1 MKNKNNILKFIT
13 CGSVDDGKSTLI
25 GRILYESQLILEDQ
39 FEILKNDSQKVGTQG
54 DELDLALL
62 VDGLSAEREQ
72 GITIDIAHKYFS
84 TKKRK
89 FIVLDAPGHEQYTR
103 NMVTGAS
110 NAHVAV
116 ILVDASKGLLTQ
128 TRRHS
133 YICSMMGINHAI
145 VAVNKIDKIG
155 FNKKIFLQIEEQFKR
170 LKLNFKKIDIVPVSA
185 LKGDNIST
193 KSKKTN
199 WYEGDTLIEILEK
212 SNIKQKKVH
221 SKFRL
226 PIQNVLRPNSDF
238 RGYQGTVASGVIK
251 KGDKV
256 IIQPGSHST
265 RIKEIFFSG
274 KKVDQVQ
281 SGSAVTVTLKNE
293 IDISRGNILTEEKGQ
308 CESSNQ
314 FQSKLIWMDE
324 NEGHIGR
331 SYILKI
337 NNQTAGAQISKIKAK
352 IDINNLSEVTATKL
366 NLNDI
371 SIVNINLDKDIF
383 FEPYEK
389 NKTLGGF
396 ILVDRFTN
404 KTVAAGLINFSLR
417 RAQNIFEQNL
427 TINKKLRQKLNNHK
441 SKILWLTGLSGS
453 GKSTIANELEKKL
466 YERGIRSFILDGDNI
481 RHGLNKDLGFTDAD
495 RIENIRRIGEVAKL
509 MVDAGLVV
517 ITAFISP
524 FIAERNMIRNM
535 FDEKEFKEVFIDVP
549 LSIAEKRDPK
559 GLYKKARE
567 GKIKNF
573 TGIDSIYEM
582 PSQPDYH
589 FDTDKESVK
598 KIVNTLLASEFSD
611 I

>member
-1 MKNKNNILKFIT
+1 MKDKNNILKFIT

-238 RGYQGTVASGVIK
+238 RGYQGTVASL
-251 KGDKV
+251 
-256 IIQPGSHST
+256 S
-265 RIKEIFFSG
+265 
-274 KKVDQVQ
+274 
-281 SGSAVTVTLKNE
+281 
-293 IDISRGNILTEEKGQ
+293 
-308 CESSNQ
+308 
-314 FQSKLIWMDE
+314 LI
-324 NEGHIGR
+324 HI
-331 SYILKI
+331 
-337 NNQTAGAQISKIKAK
+337 
-352 IDINNLSEVTATKL
+352 
-366 NLNDI
+366 
-371 SIVNINLDKDIF
+371 
-383 FEPYEK
+383 
-389 NKTLGGF
+389 
-396 ILVDRFTN
+396 
-404 KTVAAGLINFSLR
+404 
-417 RAQNIFEQNL
+417 
-427 TINKKLRQKLNNHK
+427 
-441 SKILWLTGLSGS
+441 
-453 GKSTIANELEKKL
+453 
-466 YERGIRSFILDGDNI
+466 
-481 RHGLNKDLGFTDAD
+481 
-495 RIENIRRIGEVAKL
+495 
-509 MVDAGLVV
+509 
-517 ITAFISP
+517 
-524 FIAERNMIRNM
+524 
-535 FDEKEFKEVFIDVP
+535 
-549 LSIAEKRDPK
+549 
-559 GLYKKARE
+559 
-567 GKIKNF
+567 
-573 TGIDSIYEM
+573 
-582 PSQPDYH
+582 
-589 FDTDKESVK
+589 
-598 KIVNTLLASEFSD
+598 
-611 I
+611 